1 MNLFELVAKILL
13 DDSGFKD
20 GVKTDGKL
28 LENVGK
34 KIKGGLATAAKV
46 GTAALGAA
54 SAGVAALAK
63 QSLDQ
68 YAQYEQLVGGVET
81 LFKGS
86 ADTVVNYANNAY
98 KTAGMSANDYM
109 DTVTSFSASLLQSLG
124 GDTDKA
130 AKYADIAI
138 TDMSDNANKMG
149 TSIESIVNT
158 YQSLSRG
165 NFAMLDNLKLGYGG
179 TKKELE
185 RLVSDA
191 NEVKK
196 ANGEMADL
204 SIDNFSN
211 VVEAIHIMQ
220 TEMDISGISAEEA
233 AKAVASGAMTQEEAF
248 AAMGTTAKEAAT
260 TIEGSMNSAKAAW
273 QNLLTGLGNESAD
286 LDQLVNNFVTS
297 AEAVAS
303 NVLPRI
309 QQILGGMNTAISK
322 LAPILGEEIPK
333 MIAQVLPGMVDGGAK
348 LLLGII
354 QGISS
359 MLSELPKSADNII
372 TTLANGLTSAIPQLI
387 SSAGELIMQL
397 ANALMSYAPQ
407 LLQQGTEMALEIING
422 LATGM
427 SQNISNF
434 AETAL
439 PMLVQFSERLRSNA
453 GKLVDAGLN
462 LIMQLADG
470 IINSIPTLIQT
481 VPTIVTNIASI
492 INDNAPKLLKTAV
505 VLIGKLAIGLIK
517 AIPTLVKNIPKII
530 QAIVAVFTAFNWI
543 NVGKNIITSFAKGI
557 KNMVGQ
563 AKSAAGNVKTGIV
576 NAIKELP
583 KTLLNLGKN
592 AITSLRNG
600 ISGMLGAVKGAAGK
614 ILTAIVSAIKALPGK
629 LLSIGK
635 SAVKNV
641 FKAFS
646 GGGWRNIG
654 TNIIKGIIGG
664 LTGALPKLYG
674 KIKSG
679 LSGLVAKAEK
689 ALGINS
695 PSKVFRDRIGKS
707 IIEGLVLGIE
717 RGESDV
723 EDAMDDVYDS
733 LYDYPG
739 DGALNEIEAV
749 PVVGGSGFGYG
760 GNEITININIDGAK
774 YQDEDTLADI
784 ISRKLQL
791 AIEREAAVFG
801 A

>member
-1 MNLFELVAKILL
+1 MA
-13 DDSGFKD
+13 GR
-20 GVKTDGKL
+20 
-28 LENVGK
+28 
-34 KIKGGLATAAKV
+34 
-46 GTAALGAA
+46 
-54 SAGVAALAK
+54 GVANH
-63 QSLDQ
+63 
-68 YAQYEQLVGGVET
+68 VEH
-81 LFKGS
+81 
-86 ADTVVNYANNAY
+86 
-98 KTAGMSANDYM
+98 
-109 DTVTSFSASLLQSLG
+109 
-124 GDTDKA
+124 
-130 AKYADIAI
+130 
-138 TDMSDNANKMG
+138 
-149 TSIESIVNT
+149 
-158 YQSLSRG
+158 
-165 NFAMLDNLKLGYGG
+165 KLYGG
-179 TKKELE
+179 TKEE
-185 RLVSDA
+185 MQRLVNDA
-191 NEVKK
+191 AKVDSAIQ
-196 ANGEMADL
+196 ANDL
-204 SIDNFSN
+204 SFGN
-211 VVEAIHIMQ
+211 VVQAIHVMQ
-220 TEMDISGISAEEA
+220 EQMGIA
-233 AKAVASGAMTQEEAF
+233 
-248 AAMGTTAKEAAT
+248 GTTSKEAAT

-273 QNLLTGLGNESAD
+273 QNLLTGLGNESAN

-297 AEAVAS
+297 AEAAAS

-372 TTLANGLTSAIPQLI
+372 TTLVNGLTSAIPQLI

-397 ANALMSYAPQ
+397 ANALISYAPK

-439 PMLVQFSERLRSNA
+439 PMLMQFSEQLRANA

-543 NVGKNIITSFAKGI
+543 NVGKNIITSLTKGI

-563 AKSAAGNVKTGIV
+563 AKSAAGSVKTGIV
-576 NAIKELP
+576 NAIKGLP

-592 AITSLRNG
+592 AITSLKNG

-614 ILTAIVSAIKALPGK
+614 ILTAIVNAIKALPGK

-641 FKAFS
+641 AKAFS
-646 GGGWRNIG
+646 GGGWKNIG
-654 TNIIKGIIGG
+654 SNIIKGIIGG
-664 LTGALPKLYG
+664 LTGMLPKLYG

-679 LSGLVAKAEK
+679 LSGL
-689 ALGINS
+689 GIAS
-695 PSKVFRDRIGKS
+695 PSKVFRDQIGKN
-707 IIEGLVLGIE
+707 IMAGLALGIE

-749 PVVGGSGFGYG
+749 PVGGVSGFGYG